1 MIGPR
6 GSLVTL
12 TFKRQVHGSGEFS
25 EYTIELMR
33 GDSLYFLQVEN
44 QVAESKLEI
53 FRSNINEVKV
63 EMDNMRTVLAQ
74 AQGRVKMTES
84 EVQTMQTRYR
94 QMQNAIEKCIGD
106 IADERQMQANL
117 RDNLQRSESET
128 PYKEQLGA
136 YHEKLMRVEA
146 TLGEIMSELAG
157 EHEASCTLL
166 TELDQEQRIAK
177 LIAEKIRNHEGLVAR
192 SSEHTTSIEDVI
204 AQRYGEMEHLRNQIA
219 ETQAEAT
226 RIEQEFETELADS
239 NATQAKVALAQVLS
253 FWRCNERF
261 CSGGLQGSESEL
273 MSAL

>member
-1 MIGPR
+1 
-6 GSLVTL
+6 V
-12 TFKRQVHGSGEFS
+12 KK
-25 EYTIELMR
+25 
-33 GDSLYFLQVEN
+33 
-44 QVAESKLEI
+44 KLI
-53 FRSNINEVKV
+53 KSPKTN
-63 EMDNMRTVLAQ
+63 
-74 AQGRVKMTES
+74 
-84 EVQTMQTRYR
+84 
-94 QMQNAIEKCIGD
+94 
-106 IADERQMQANL
+106 QMQANL
-117 RDNLQRSESET
+117 RDNLQRSESES

-226 RIEQEFETELADS
+226 RNEQEFETELAH
-239 NATQAKVALAQVLS
+239 TQLPHSACA
-253 FWRCNERF
+253 EDT
-261 CSGGLQGSESEL
+261 GGACVQGSREGVREGKGGRAGQHGRKAATAPPPRFARSTRKW
-273 MSAL
+273 STKRRT